1 MAGARFLRT
10 LFIALGLCFACAA
23 AYTQEP
29 SQDAQENQSVEL
41 LKLLGD
47 LRSQMFGW
55 TKSIDLQRTFFT
67 RKADALSSH

>member
-23 AYTQEP
+23 AYPQEP

-47 LRSQMFGW
+47 LRSQMFGL
-55 TKSIDLQRTFFT
+55 TKSIDLQRTFFPII
-67 RKADALSSH
+67 